1 MRKLDWPI
9 LIKRITESGMP
20 IKELAEGTGINE
32 STLRKV
38 RDETIDPP
46 PAWNAALDLLDI
58 YLQRRGI
65 NPPRLG
71 DHNE

>member
-9 LIKRITESGMP
+9 LIKRITETGIP

-38 RDETIDPP
+38 RDESIAPP
-46 PAWNAALDLLDI
+46 PAWDATLDLLDI
-58 YLQRRGI
+58 YLQQRGI

-71 DHNE
+71 DHND

>member
-9 LIKRITESGMP
+9 LIKRITETGIP
-20 IKELAEGTGINE
+20 IKELAERTGINE

-46 PAWNAALDLLDI
+46 PAWDAALDLLDT
-58 YLQRRGI
+58 YLQQGGI

-71 DHNE
+71 DHND